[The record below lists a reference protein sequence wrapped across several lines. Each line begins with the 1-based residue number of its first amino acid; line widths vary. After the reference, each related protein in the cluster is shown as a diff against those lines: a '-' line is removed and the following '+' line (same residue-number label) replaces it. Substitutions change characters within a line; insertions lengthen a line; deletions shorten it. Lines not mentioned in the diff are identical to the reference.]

1 LLAGTYQDLAGNVGA
16 GDVNATVPVSVL
28 STDSTDSSTTSSSSK
43 LSSGDMAG
51 VIIGCI
57 VGAVF
62 LALMCCLVSQRCLVI
77 LHTYGMVTV
86 VECFKKV
93 RYRHEHK
100 HHVTR
105 DNQSRLFLFRFGEW
119 FLIPVFFS
127 FSMFDL
133 LFMIE
138 IQ

>member
-16 GDVNATVPVSVL
+16 GDVNATVAVSAL
-28 STDSTDSSTTSSSSK
+28 STDSTDSSTTSSSSR

-77 LHTYGMVTV
+77 LHMCNLFVCLWSLV
-86 VECFKKV
+86 FHQF
-93 RYRHEHK
+93 RY
-100 HHVTR
+100 
-105 DNQSRLFLFRFGEW
+105 NQSTSVMLLGMTNQGWVFLGSVNV
-119 FLIPVFFS
+119 LTDS
-127 FSMFDL
+127 SYL
-133 LFMIE
+133 LFSKL
-138 IQ
+138 

>member
-1 LLAGTYQDLAGNVGA
+1 MLAGTYQDLAGNVGA

-28 STDSTDSSTTSSSSK
+28 STDSTDSSTTTSSSK

-77 LHTYGMVTV
+77 LHTYGMVIV
-86 VECFKKV
+86 VRCFKSQV
-93 RYRHEHK
+93 
-100 HHVTR
+100 
-105 DNQSRLFLFRFGEW
+105 
-119 FLIPVFFS
+119 
-127 FSMFDL
+127 
-133 LFMIE
+133 
-138 IQ
+138 